1 MYYAGIFSAF
11 SHRTTWTLVYYAG
24 IVSVSHTTLT
34 GHWCI
39 MLVYFQ
45 YSHTAVTGR
54 WCVLLVYFQHSHHTN
69 WMYAG
74 KQRCLVF
81 VAVDIEVYFA
91 VYFNCISM
99 FQSAKL
105 LSRVWL
111 VQTLDI
117 DVPLKCM

>member
-1 MYYAGIFSAF
+1 M
-11 SHRTTWTLVYYAG
+11 LVYFQHSRTAQTG
-24 IVSVSHTTLT
+24 RWCIVLVYFQYSHTTLT

-69 WMYAG
+69 WTYAG

-105 LSRVWL
+105 LSRVWH

>member
-24 IVSVSHTTLT
+24 IFSVFSYHTNWTLVYYAGIFSVFSHRSN
-34 GHWCI
+34 W
-39 MLVYFQ
+39 MLVCSAGIF
-45 YSHTAVTGR
+45 SV
-54 WCVLLVYFQHSHHTN
+54 FSHHTN
-69 WMYAG
+69 WTYAR
-74 KQRCLVF
+74 KRCLVF